1 MMTYTNEMRPR
12 LGRSQDDG
20 LRMREG
26 GKANVGADHTK
37 GLKARGNI

>member
-1 MMTYTNEMRPR
+1 MMTYTDKMGPR
-12 LGRSQDDG
+12 LGCSQDDG

-26 GKANVGADHTK
+26 RKANVGADHTK